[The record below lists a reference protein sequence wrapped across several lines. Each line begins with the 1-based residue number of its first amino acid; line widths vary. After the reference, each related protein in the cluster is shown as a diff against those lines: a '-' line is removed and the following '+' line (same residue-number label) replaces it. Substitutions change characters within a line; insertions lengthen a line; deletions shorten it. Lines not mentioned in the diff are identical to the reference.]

1 MHDLSSVPRAS
12 SKAEFR
18 EFNQHRGIP
27 LTPAPLPR
35 WGEGANDNDLTAS
48 EHCIHVT
55 PICILNW
62 RRNSGAP
69 FHSHNVYPGCE
80 RL

>member
-1 MHDLSSVPRAS
+1 MISRV
-12 SKAEFR
+12 FR
-18 EFNQHRGIP
+18 EPHPKPSFGNSISTEVSPSPPP
-27 LTPAPLPR
+27 LSRVGAR
-35 WGEGANDNDLTAS
+35 GANDNDLTAS